1 MLLDLFINLGDEDLL
16 GVAVVVALLW
26 VCETGKFELED
37 FLFLL
42 DDAAAAEAP
51 FKFKICSFCALA
63 LAFDLSIAMRALYC
77 NRGASTLL
85 LDFSVNASPLVKPL
99 SFSR

>member
-1 MLLDLFINLGDEDLL
+1 MLLWLG
-16 GVAVVVALLW
+16 
-26 VCETGKFELED
+26 ETGKFEVED
-37 FLFLL
+37 FLLLL
-42 DDAAAAEAP
+42 DDAVAVAAEAEAVAEAP

-85 LDFSVNASPLVKPL
+85 LDLSVNASSPLVKPL
-99 SFSR
+99 SFSIDK